1 MADLQELVAS
11 AKKKLAC
18 GDALYRADAA
28 RKAVNGVG
36 IFFKPD
42 VERLVKA
49 ILVRLPYHSRR
60 RVA

>member
-1 MADLQELVAS
+1 MANILALVAS
-11 AKKKLAC
+11 AKKKLRD
-18 GDALYRADAA
+18 GDALYRPDAA

-42 VERLVKA
+42 VDRLVRA
-49 ILVRLPYHSRR
+49 ILVRLPRNTR